1 MLFTLIKN
9 KLVADVVED
18 GMIDEKGLGFE
29 HRNWRF
35 REECKLTR
43 EFVYKQ
49 MTA

>member
-9 KLVADVVED
+9 KLVAGVVED
-18 GMIDEKGLGFE
+18 GMIDEKRLGFE